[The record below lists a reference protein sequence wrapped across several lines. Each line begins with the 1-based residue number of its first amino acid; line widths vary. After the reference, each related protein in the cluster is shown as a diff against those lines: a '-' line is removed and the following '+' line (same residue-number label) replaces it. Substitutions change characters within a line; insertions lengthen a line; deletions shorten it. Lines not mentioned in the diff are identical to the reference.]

1 VVASLVAGFQAFHRS
16 TPYVPSKSQ
25 GRPSATPQ
33 ISLSGSLYRMA
44 MEARSDVLTPLSPM
58 PVAQPLD
65 QDSKDLEHTSDGE
78 HPSRIPSRQSEDVP
92 PDGGYGWICVAC
104 NFLINGHT
112 WGINSTYGVF
122 LSYYLSHNYFP
133 NTSSLVYAF
142 IGGLSISQAVLI
154 APLATRVVHSY
165 GTRICLH
172 CGIFFQ
178 TLSLIGASFAK
189 KKYQIILSQGICFGW
204 GMGFLFV
211 GSVGI
216 ISQWFL
222 KKRSLANA
230 IAASGS
236 GIGALIYSLATQR
249 IIDTMGLAWAFRIL
263 GIVTFV
269 VNLVASNLLRD
280 RNVAVGSRHKGFDFK
295 LLKRPE
301 FLLLQAWS
309 YFSMLGY
316 TSVIFSAA
324 AYAVSIKLTAKQG
337 ALVSAI
343 LNLGQ
348 AIGRPIIG
356 LISDRYGR
364 LNVASVCTL
373 ACGLCCFA
381 FWIPAEAAPSKMGLL
396 TFFAIVGGALAG
408 TFWCTIP
415 AVSAEI
421 VGLKDLPTALSMTWV
436 LMVPPTTVAEPI
448 ALELRKSHGNYIFL
462 NAQIFT
468 AMMYVGGAL
477 SLWIVRGWKVG
488 EIEDLEKRL
497 REKGVNVED
506 LKSIERKAVVDGG
519 HVISSSL
526 VDGTRWQLRDLARRM
541 WAWKR
546 V

>member
-1 VVASLVAGFQAFHRS
+1 MS
-16 TPYVPSKSQ
+16 YNVPLDT
-25 GRPSATPQ
+25 A
-33 ISLSGSLYRMA
+33 
-44 MEARSDVLTPLSPM
+44 TPLSPI
-58 PVAQPLD
+58 PSAQRRENALD
-65 QDSKDLEHTSDGE
+65 DSKQTSNDE
-78 HPSRIPSRQSEDVP
+78 DPSQTPPSQVEDVP

-122 LSYYLSHNYFP
+122 LSYYLSHDYFP
-133 NTSSLVYAF
+133 NTSPLVYAF
-142 IGGLSISQAVLI
+142 IGGLSISQAMLI
-154 APLATRVVHSY
+154 APLATRVIHSY
-165 GTRICLH
+165 GTRVCLH
-172 CGIFFQ
+172 VGIFFQ
-178 TLSLIGASFAK
+178 TLSLIGSSFAK
-189 KKYQIILSQGICFGW
+189 KKYQIILSEGVCFGW
-204 GMGFLFV
+204 GLGFLFV

-216 ISQWFL
+216 ISQWFV

-236 GIGALIYSLATQR
+236 GIGALIYSLAAQR

-263 GIVTFV
+263 GIATFF

-301 FLLLQAWS
+301 FVLLQAWS

-316 TSVIFSAA
+316 TSVVFSTA
-324 AYAVSIKLTAKQG
+324 AYTVSIGLTAKQG

-348 AIGRPIIG
+348 AIGRPVIG
-356 LISDRYGR
+356 LSSDRYGR
-364 LNVASVCTL
+364 LNVAVICTL

-381 FWIPAEAAPSKMGLL
+381 LWIPAEAAPSKIGLL
-396 TFFAIVGGALAG
+396 MFFAIVGGGLAG
-408 TFWCTIP
+408 TFWCTIA
-415 AVSAEI
+415 AVGAEV

-448 ALELRKSHGNYIFL
+448 ALELRKSHGSYIFL

-468 AMMYVGGAL
+468 AMVYVGGAL

-488 EIEDLEKRL
+488 ELEDLERRL
-497 REKGVNVED
+497 QAKGMSEND
-506 LKSIERKAVVDGG
+506 MKAVEQNA
-519 HVISSSL
+519 VIDDDQVFTTSS
-526 VDGTRWQLRDLARRM
+526 VHPIGWQPRDLARRM
-541 WAWKR
+541 WAWKC

>member
-1 VVASLVAGFQAFHRS
+1 MANYVQADIAAPFSPVSSAQNRDQ
-16 TPYVPSKSQ
+16 TPRDSEHTLDVEQSSRTPSKQ
-25 GRPSATPQ
+25 G
-33 ISLSGSLYRMA
+33 
-44 MEARSDVLTPLSPM
+44 D
-58 PVAQPLD
+58 
-65 QDSKDLEHTSDGE
+65 
-78 HPSRIPSRQSEDVP
+78 DVP
-92 PDGGYGWICVAC
+92 PDGGYGWICVGC

-133 NTSSLVYAF
+133 NTSPLVYAF

-154 APLATRVVHSY
+154 APLATRVIHSY

-172 CGIFFQ
+172 FGVFFQ

-249 IIDTMGLAWAFRIL
+249 IVDTMGLAWAFRIL
-263 GIVTFV
+263 GIATFV

-295 LLKRPE
+295 LLRRPE
-301 FLLLQAWS
+301 FVLLQAWS

-316 TSVIFSAA
+316 TSVIFSVA
-324 AYAVSIKLTAKQG
+324 AYAVSIGLSAKQG
-337 ALVSAI
+337 ALVSAL

-356 LISDRYGR
+356 LSSDKYGR
-364 LNVASVCTL
+364 LNVASICTL

-396 TFFAIVGGALAG
+396 IFFAIVGGALAG
-408 TFWCTIP
+408 TFWCTIA
-415 AVSAEI
+415 AVGAEI
-421 VGLKDLPTALSMTWV
+421 VGLRDLPTALSMTWV

-448 ALELRKSHGNYIFL
+448 ALELRKPHGNYIFL

-468 AMMYVGGAL
+468 AAMYVGGAL

-488 EIEDLEKRL
+488 EMEELERSL
-497 REKGVNVED
+497 RAKGVNEED
-506 LKSIERKAVVDGG
+506 LKNMEKKVVADEDQTITASCVQGR
-519 HVISSSL
+519 
-526 VDGTRWQLRDLARRM
+526 RWQPRDLVRRM
-541 WAWKR
+541 WAWRR

>member
-1 VVASLVAGFQAFHRS
+1 MASNIPPDTRKAPSQ
-16 TPYVPSKSQ
+16 TPS
-25 GRPSATPQ
+25 
-33 ISLSGSLYRMA
+33 I
-44 MEARSDVLTPLSPM
+44 
-58 PVAQPLD
+58 
-65 QDSKDLEHTSDGE
+65 DLQEKTSDDSELTSNHE
-78 HPSRIPSRQSEDVP
+78 HPPQSPPRHTEDVP

-122 LSYYLSHNYFP
+122 LSYYLSHDYFP
-133 NTSSLVYAF
+133 HTSPLVYAF
-142 IGGLSISQAVLI
+142 IGGLSISQAMLI

-165 GTRICLH
+165 GTRVCLH
-172 CGIFFQ
+172 VGIFFE
-178 TLSLIGASFAK
+178 TLSLIGASFARK
-189 KKYQIILSQGICFGW
+189 EYQIILSEGICFGW

-216 ISQWFL
+216 ISQWFV

-249 IIDTMGLAWAFRIL
+249 IIDTMGLPWAFRIL
-263 GIVTFV
+263 GIATFV

-280 RNVAVGSRHKGFDFK
+280 RNTAVGSRHKGFDVK

-301 FLLLQAWS
+301 FVLLQAWS
-309 YFSMLGY
+309 YLSMLGY
-316 TSVIFSAA
+316 TSVIFSIA
-324 AYAVSIKLTAKQG
+324 AYAVSIGLSAKQG

-348 AIGRPIIG
+348 AIGRPVIG
-356 LISDRYGR
+356 LSSDRYGR
-364 LNVASVCTL
+364 LNVAVICTL

-381 FWIPAEAAPSKMGLL
+381 FWIPAEAASSKIGLL
-396 TFFAIVGGALAG
+396 MFFAIVGGALAG
-408 TFWCTIP
+408 TFWCTIAP
-415 AVSAEI
+415 VGAEV

-468 AMMYVGGAL
+468 AVMYVGGAL
-477 SLWIVRGWKVG
+477 SLWVVRGWKVG
-488 EIEDLEKRL
+488 ELEELERRL
-497 REKGVNVED
+497 QAKGMSENEVET
-506 LKSIERKAVVDGG
+506 LEMKAVVDEDEALTSPS
-519 HVISSSL
+519 VNPAS
-526 VDGTRWQLRDLARRM
+526 WQPRDLARRM
-541 WAWKR
+541 LAWKC

>member
-1 VVASLVAGFQAFHRS
+1 MVNN
-16 TPYVPSKSQ
+16 VP
-25 GRPSATPQ
+25 PDTA
-33 ISLSGSLYRMA
+33 
-44 MEARSDVLTPLSPM
+44 TPLSPISS
-58 PVAQPLD
+58 ALRRDQIEEDSDHTLD
-65 QDSKDLEHTSDGE
+65 VENPPR
-78 HPSRIPSRQSEDVP
+78 HPPQQNEDVP
-92 PDGGYGWICVAC
+92 PDGGYGWICVVC

-122 LSYYLSHNYFP
+122 LSYYLSHDYFP
-133 NTSSLVYAF
+133 NTSPLVYAF
-142 IGGLSISQAVLI
+142 IGGLSISQAMLI
-154 APLATRVVHSY
+154 APFATRVVHTY

-172 CGIFFQ
+172 VGIFFQ

-189 KKYQIILSQGICFGW
+189 KKYQIILSQGVCFGW

-211 GSVGI
+211 GSVGV

-222 KKRSLANA
+222 RKRSLANA

-249 IIDTMGLAWAFRIL
+249 VIDTMGLAWAFRIL
-263 GIVTFV
+263 GIATFV
-269 VNLVASNLLRD
+269 VNLVAANLLRD
-280 RNVAVGSRHKGFDFK
+280 RNVAVGSRHRGFDFK

-301 FLLLQAWS
+301 FVLLQAWS

-316 TSVIFSAA
+316 TSVIFSVA
-324 AYAVSIKLTAKQG
+324 AYAVSIGLSAKQG

-356 LISDRYGR
+356 LSSDRYGR
-364 LNVASVCTL
+364 LNVAVICTL

-396 TFFAIVGGALAG
+396 IFFAIVGGGFAG
-408 TFWCTIP
+408 TFWCTIA
-415 AVSAEI
+415 AVGAEV

-477 SLWIVRGWKVG
+477 SLWVVRGWKVG
-488 EIEDLEKRL
+488 EIEELERRL
-497 REKGVNVED
+497 QAKGVSGKD
-506 LKSIERKAVVDGG
+506 LKNIEKQAIRDEDQAV
-519 HVISSSL
+519 SSSAATPT
-526 VDGTRWQLRDLARRM
+526 GWQLRDLARRM

>member
-1 VVASLVAGFQAFHRS
+1 MANNLPPDVS
-16 TPYVPSKSQ
+16 TPLP
-25 GRPSATPQ
+25 P
-33 ISLSGSLYRMA
+33 ISLAQQQDQTS
-44 MEARSDVLTPLSPM
+44 EDSD
-58 PVAQPLD
+58 
-65 QDSKDLEHTSDGE
+65 HTLNVE
-78 HPSRIPSRQSEDVP
+78 HPSHSPSKQSEDVP

-122 LSYYLSHNYFP
+122 LSYYLSHDYFP
-133 NTSSLVYAF
+133 NTSPLVYAF

-172 CGIFFQ
+172 CGIFFE

-249 IIDTMGLAWAFRIL
+249 VIDTMGLAWAFRIL
-263 GIVTFV
+263 GIATFV

-280 RNVAVGSRHKGFDFK
+280 RNVAVGSRHKGFSFK

-301 FLLLQAWS
+301 FVLLQAWS

-316 TSVIFSAA
+316 TSVIFSVA
-324 AYAVSIKLTAKQG
+324 AYAVSIGLSAKQG
-337 ALVSAI
+337 ALVSAL

-356 LISDRYGR
+356 LSSDRYGR
-364 LNVASVCTL
+364 LNVATICTL

-381 FWIPAEAAPSKMGLL
+381 FWIPAEAAPSKLGLL
-396 TFFAIVGGALAG
+396 VFFAIVGGALAG
-408 TFWCTIP
+408 TFWCTIA
-415 AVSAEI
+415 AVGAEI
-421 VGLKDLPTALSMTWV
+421 VGLRDLPTALSMTWV

-477 SLWIVRGWKVG
+477 CLWVVRGWKVG
-488 EIEDLEKRL
+488 EIEEFERSL
-497 REKGVNVED
+497 RAKGVNEED
-506 LKSIERKAVVDGG
+506 LKNIEKKVVVDEDQT
-519 HVISSSL
+519 ITSSS
-526 VDGTRWQLRDLARRM
+526 VHGAGWQPRDVSRRM
-541 WAWKR
+541 WAWKC

>member
-1 VVASLVAGFQAFHRS
+1 MANHVSPDIATELSPIASAQRQDQPAKRS
-16 TPYVPSKSQ
+16 EQTFDVEQPSKS
-25 GRPSATPQ
+25 
-33 ISLSGSLYRMA
+33 
-44 MEARSDVLTPLSPM
+44 
-58 PVAQPLD
+58 
-65 QDSKDLEHTSDGE
+65 TSE
-78 HPSRIPSRQSEDVP
+78 RSEDAP

-172 CGIFFQ
+172 CGVFLE

-263 GIVTFV
+263 GIVTFL
-269 VNLVASNLLRD
+269 VNLLASNLLRD

-301 FLLLQAWS
+301 FVLLQAWS

-324 AYAVSIKLTAKQG
+324 AYAVSIGLSPKQG
-337 ALVSAI
+337 ALVSAL

-356 LISDRYGR
+356 LSSDRYGR
-364 LNVASVCTL
+364 LNVASICTL

-408 TFWCTIP
+408 TFWCTIA
-415 AVSAEI
+415 AVGAEI
-421 VGLKDLPTALSMTWV
+421 VDLRDLPTALGMTWV

-448 ALELRKSHGNYIFL
+448 ALELRRSDGNYIFL

-468 AMMYVGGAL
+468 ATMYVGGAL

-488 EIEDLEKRL
+488 EIEEFERSL
-497 REKGVNVED
+497 RAKGVNED
-506 LKSIERKAVVDGG
+506 ELKTIEKKVMEDDDQTATA
-519 HVISSSL
+519 SSL
-526 VDGTRWQLRDLARRM
+526 HRRTWQPRDLARRM
-541 WAWKR
+541 LAWKC